1 MMPVTV
7 PLSTREKTVSFL
19 ATWGPR
25 AIAVAVGGYY
35 GLGLAY
41 EWGLLALIDRAA
53 IPLIKHVGG
62 YAAVGAAMPTFQW
75 YSAWAV
81 RFAFGLLSACLYD
94 LTVRATQS
102 AFAHF
107 SPPKPAPA
115 SVQ

>member
-1 MMPVTV
+1 MTPLAP

-35 GLGLAY
+35 GLGIAY
-41 EWGLLALIDRAA
+41 ECGLMALIDQAA

-62 YAAVGAAMPTFQW
+62 YAAIGAAMPTFQW

-81 RFAFGLLSACLYD
+81 RFAFGLLTACLYD
-94 LTVRATQS
+94 LSLRIAQS
-102 AFAHF
+102 ASARLS
-107 SPPKPAPA
+107 SPCLSP
-115 SVQ
+115 V

>member
-1 MMPVTV
+1 MTPVTV

-41 EWGLLALIDRAA
+41 EWGLMALIDRAA

-81 RFAFGLLSACLYD
+81 RFAFGLLTAGLYD
-94 LTVRATQS
+94 LSGRAAKSVSTRFSSICLS
-102 AFAHF
+102 A
-107 SPPKPAPA
+107 
-115 SVQ
+115 V